1 MIAQCRLP
9 IPTPK
14 IQILQMSEVP
24 SLAQLKAG
32 AEAPDFTLPAH
43 TGNDVTLS
51 GYRGVKNVLLAFH
64 PASFTGG

>member
-1 MIAQCRLP
+1 
-9 IPTPK
+9 
-14 IQILQMSEVP
+14 MSEVP

-51 GYRGVKNVLLAFH
+51 SYRGVQNVLLAFH